1 VDTVTDNNTSKVASF
16 MLRFVQESG
25 KAENEQAMLRWRG
38 SVNHVQNGTSRQFSR
53 VSDALT
59 FIQDNLSDINQSS
72 LERMQ
77 SMSKE
82 NLYQENLALWQQF
95 STGYSDMAKNLVD
108 NSLKQGEEIGK
119 SFENMNK
126 SLLDNWMPG
135 KKPESNENEQSNLIG
150 RITELESQVVSL
162 QQLAKQN
169 VAQDL
174 AKRLDKLEASMKE
187 TKKRPAKPTAKTTAK
202 PSTKKA
208 ATDSAK

>member
-1 VDTVTDNNTSKVASF
+1 VTDNNTSKVASF

-77 SMSKE
+77 SMTKE

-162 QQLAKQN
+162 QQQLAKQN